1 MSVKRPPEL
10 TWQDKAI
17 LVAIP
22 LVVFTIFMLANYLS
36 RDLTVADAFE
46 QKLVDVDVRDGGNIM
61 QVYPVVATDTVSCR
75 VKTRDGKIDFDFVYP
90 IQASETIRFELGHTV
105 QFFGQYKYDAKGGTV
120 TAPYKTKT
128 GRMNGWTIYENK
140 RYIGMN
146 PGDPASTE
154 PQGM

>member
-75 VKTRDGKIDFDFVYP
+75 VKTRDGKIDF
-90 IQASETIRFELGHTV
+90 
-105 QFFGQYKYDAKGGTV
+105 
-120 TAPYKTKT
+120 
-128 GRMNGWTIYENK
+128 
-140 RYIGMN
+140 
-146 PGDPASTE
+146 
-154 PQGM
+154 